1 MNKRN
6 YIATIV
12 YDARGAD
19 GSSDEMIPKLSEI
32 IRQVDGEVTKV
43 DNQGS
48 HDFIYPQ
55 SKDRTSGTYLQFEV
69 ESDAAMP
76 IRLKEKLKLEKKV
89 DRILIERQI
98 IILINGL
105 FKQSL
110 THW

>member
-6 YIATIV
+6 YLATIV

-48 HDFIYPQ
+48 RDFIYPT
-55 SKDRTSGTYLQFEV
+55 SKDVTSGTYLQFEI
-69 ESDAAMP
+69 ESDPEMP

-89 DRILIERQI
+89 DRILIER
-98 IILINGL
+98 
-105 FKQSL
+105 K
-110 THW
+110 

>member
-6 YIATIV
+6 YLATIV
-12 YDARGAD
+12 YDARGAV

-48 HDFIYPQ
+48 RDFVYPQ
-55 SKDRTSGTYLQFEV
+55 SKDVTSGTYLQFEI
-69 ESDAAMP
+69 ESDPEMP

-89 DRILIERQI
+89 DRILIE
-98 IILINGL
+98 L
-105 FKQSL
+105 K
-110 THW
+110 

>member
-6 YIATIV
+6 YLATIV

-43 DNQGS
+43 DNKGS
-48 HDFIYPQ
+48 RDFVYPQ
-55 SKDRTSGTYLQFEV
+55 SKDVTSGTYLQFEI
-69 ESDAAMP
+69 ESDPEMP

-89 DRILIERQI
+89 DRILI
-98 IILINGL
+98 
-105 FKQSL
+105 
-110 THW
+110 

>member
-6 YIATIV
+6 YLATIV
-12 YDARGAD
+12 YDAREAD

-48 HDFIYPQ
+48 RDFIYPK
-55 SKDRTSGTYLQFEV
+55 SKDVTSGTYLQFEI
-69 ESDAAMP
+69 ESDPEMP

-89 DRILIERQI
+89 DRILIER
-98 IILINGL
+98 
-105 FKQSL
+105 K
-110 THW
+110 